1 MNYISKNELDDCI
14 QLAKEYKRLYD
25 AYVLIG
31 VSVGVGYP
39 YRPEIQMAGED
50 FVETFTGDG
59 EWVVDEEADYYRK
72 QVVIE
77 DVTFFALFDREA
89 YEYEK
94 VQEDR

>member
-1 MNYISKNELDDCI
+1 MNYISKKELDDCI
-14 QLAKEYKRLYD
+14 QLAKEFKRLYD
-25 AYVLIG
+25 DNVIIG
-31 VSVGVGYP
+31 VSVGVGYS
-39 YRPEIQMAGED
+39 YRPEIHMTGEN

-89 YEYEK
+89 YENEK
-94 VQEDR
+94 V